1 MSSSLLLIGAP
12 LVSLVTVWF
21 WLSGV
26 HSVQRRYPNGP
37 PGWPI
42 IGNLLHLSLNHPW
55 LRLAEWKPIYGN
67 LLYMYGMGNNILV
80 LNDIKAVNDL
90 LEKKGAIYSHRPAFM
105 VVGELMELGKSMPLR
120 PYDSLWKLQRKIA
133 HVALSPEAVKKYHL
147 VQEDA
152 AALLNKSLCDDPKAF
167 CDQIRLAAGRIIVSV
182 TYGLPVDSY
191 QNEYITH
198 AEKTMDLIT
207 KATMP
212 GAYLA
217 DIFPAFKSIHAWL
230 FSRQVQ
236 AGKRMIL
243 DLVSRPFDR
252 VKEQVAAGI
261 ALPSLTSHLLSESY
275 QWDEFTNQEEY
286 EEAVKWVSGAL
297 FGAGAETT
305 YSTVLTCIIAMVQHP
320 DKQSRAQDE
329 IDTVVGAHRLPTIND
344 KDSLPY
350 VGALIKETMR
360 WYPALP
366 LSIARKTA
374 QDDIYDGYYIPAGTT
389 VLPNVWSIANDCDSS
404 RDFIPER
411 FLNANAPTD
420 PATYAFGFGRRVCPG
435 RYLADNSV
443 FIMVATLLA
452 AFDISPEIDSNRIS
466 KPLRPQ
472 FSTGLVSYPQHF
484 RWRWLYY
491 NCKHSPTSIQ
501 IPTHK
506 NGDSHARNLLALCRT
521 APN

>member
-252 VKEQVAAGI
+252 VKEQVVGCGLLACIDNADFRKAAGI

-344 KDSLPY
+344 KDSLP
-350 VGALIKETMR
+350 
-360 WYPALP
+360 
-366 LSIARKTA
+366 
-374 QDDIYDGYYIPAGTT
+374 
-389 VLPNVWSIANDCDSS
+389 SIANDCDSS

-472 FSTGLVSYPQHF
+472 FSTGLVRFEQF
-484 RWRWLYY
+484 
-491 NCKHSPTSIQ
+491 
-501 IPTHK
+501 
-506 NGDSHARNLLALCRT
+506 
-521 APN
+521 